1 MRDANLMYFDTGKDA
16 ADFILKLFEAEELG
30 SSNYHNDIHCYRAM
44 DNLWA
49 VEWVQTLDCLEED
62 LASKFVLLEPQDSV
76 MRQVNFPDGHYD
88 YVEANDEAVRQAQ
101 DDWRKDHPDY
111 KEGKATKGR
120 TDYGD
125 QENSKL
131 QRRRIERFDHRRQ
144 IIGSGQKSLR
154 RQGSRRLIGRL
165 EAIAGRLGQG
175 PRWDK
180 AEISHARN
188 GFCAGMRQIRRLS
201 EGA

>member
-1 MRDANLMYFDTGKDA
+1 MRDANLMYFDTEKDA

-30 SSNYHNDIHCYRAM
+30 SSKYHNDIHCYRAM

-76 MRQVNFPDGHYD
+76 MRQVSFPDGHYD

-111 KEGKATKGR
+111 KEGK
-120 TDYGD
+120 
-125 QENSKL
+125 
-131 QRRRIERFDHRRQ
+131 
-144 IIGSGQKSLR
+144 
-154 RQGSRRLIGRL
+154 
-165 EAIAGRLGQG
+165 
-175 PRWDK
+175 
-180 AEISHARN
+180 
-188 GFCAGMRQIRRLS
+188 
-201 EGA
+201 